1 MRLFQPRACQCH
13 ILRPCGRVCLSRASG
28 CLGGGLPG
36 REARLRLRRG
46 QRAGADLLDAG
57 PAVAKDDAK
66 LTAPLCLPRPPRP
79 PQPQRRQLSA
89 APQTRSGEPMCTGSS
104 LRSNLACAQVAPRA
118 GTIAAGS
125 SPRAAWDRPCRRRA
139 AAVSKDGVSSAVLWA
154 SSTAGV
160 SAGRSKVP
168 GADENAPKSSRRSR
182 R

>member
-1 MRLFQPRACQCH
+1 MPANATFCVRVGGFVCREPRAFWVEGLQGVRRACGCAEANEPAPIFLMQGQQSPKMMPSLPRRCACH
-13 ILRPCGRVCLSRASG
+13 AP
-28 CLGGGLPG
+28 
-36 REARLRLRRG
+36 RG
-46 QRAGADLLDAG
+46 PPTPAP
-57 PAVAKDDAK
+57 PAVS
-66 LTAPLCLPRPPRP
+66 R
-79 PQPQRRQLSA
+79 
-89 APQTRSGEPMCTGSS
+89 PQTRSGEPMCTGSF